1 MKEVVV
7 ICSLIACFSLILESL
22 DTLSILFSA
31 AAVTV
36 KKKCAVLNLQ
46 NGSSEG
52 GADSS
57 GRGSDSGCECLV
69 QLMQERM
76 IDS

>member
-7 ICSLIACFSLILESL
+7 ICSLKACFSLMLESL
-22 DTLSILFSA
+22 DTLSFLFSA
-31 AAVTV
+31 AAMTV

-52 GADSS
+52 GADSA

-69 QLMQERM
+69 QLMQE
-76 IDS
+76 